1 MQPAIRLVGRAID
14 LTMYVGAAAVV
25 LMMLH
30 ISIDVVSKYIFQR
43 PLPGTIAIVSN
54 YYMIVVA
61 FLPLA
66 FTERRNG
73 HISVE
78 VATSLLPMRVQ
89 RILNL
94 IAMLFGAVI
103 FAALA
108 WQSWIEAGRAMQVGA
123 FEIEQ
128 NAKLLIWPPRYL
140 LPLGCGLMAVTL
152 VLKIC
157 VALARGS
164 RQSLQEPFL

>member
-1 MQPAIRLVGRAID
+1 MQPTIRLLGRAID
-14 LTMYVGAAAVV
+14 LTTYIGAAAVV
-25 LMMLH
+25 LMMVH
-30 ISIDVVSKYIFQR
+30 ISVDVVSKYIFQR
-43 PLPGTIAIVSN
+43 PLPGTITIVSN

-78 VATSLLPMRVQ
+78 VATSLMPMRVQ
-89 RILNL
+89 RVLNL
-94 IAMLFGAVI
+94 LAMLLGAAV

-108 WQSWIEAGRAMQVGA
+108 WQSWIEASRAMRVGA

-128 NAKLLIWPPRYL
+128 NTKLLIWPPRYL
-140 LPLGCGLMAVTL
+140 LPIGCGLMAVTL
-152 VLKIC
+152 IVKIWL
-157 VALARGS
+157 ALVRRPHQSPDGS
-164 RQSLQEPFL
+164 FL